1 MHAHSLS
8 LLSNT
13 TFPSSS
19 LLESAFS
26 QYTSALGSS
35 FIHQLCR
42 AQIMLLSP
50 SGSAYLYGGS
60 LSDVTQQVLSHDTYE
75 DRFIGNIVYTP
86 RGDSTRYAGIALLLK
101 KQYTRHKP
109 KHTPRKLRCWWG
121 GVRALEDFC
130 LRSNGGRYMC
140 VPLRVGVASLA
151 ACARRVVG
159 ICASHMV
166 GTQTYLEWLLTTY
179 LDLFVNSVNMDALFP
194 LSARGVIT
202 SKNTS
207 TTKLKETRLRCVQH
221 ASWPIHNDTWNQRKR
236 SSSEMCTIQFFVYAR
251 KCSKEKY

>member
-1 MHAHSLS
+1 MRIDSSVTLCTRQEGIPRDMQALHCCWRSS
-8 LLSNT
+8 IRGINQNT
-13 TFPSSS
+13 HHVNYAAGEVVWERSK
-19 LLESAFS
+19 
-26 QYTSALGSS
+26 TS
-35 FIHQLCR
+35 
-42 AQIMLLSP
+42 
-50 SGSAYLYGGS
+50 
-60 LSDVTQQVLSHDTYE
+60 
-75 DRFIGNIVYTP
+75 
-86 RGDSTRYAGIALLLK
+86 
-101 KQYTRHKP
+101 
-109 KHTPRKLRCWWG
+109 
-121 GVRALEDFC
+121 
-130 LRSNGGRYMC
+130 
-140 VPLRVGVASLA
+140 
-151 ACARRVVG
+151 ACARTVVG